1 MDELVGHT
9 ENILNNLLE
18 IYPVTIYPVVALL
31 CSGSHIRVQVLAWSA
46 VATHS
51 SRLIEK
57 FGN

>member
-31 CSGSHIRVQVLAWSA
+31 YSGSHIRVQVLAWSA

-51 SRLIEK
+51 SRLIDK